1 VHAVSAVRGALPSRG
16 RTGRALRACLL
27 AAILGVAGGAQAG
40 LFDDD
45 EARKAI
51 LDLRAR
57 IAAGDDAAKVRID
70 ALAASQ
76 VQLAE
81 QLQALRRTL
90 VDLNALIE
98 AQRDELAR
106 MRGSQEQ
113 LLRDVAELQ
122 RRQNESVAG
131 VEERLRKI
139 EPQQVAVD
147 GKEFLVDPDERRS
160 YEEAIALLR
169 SGDFDR
175 AASALSAFNRRYPS
189 SGYVDSSRFWLGNA
203 LYGKRDY
210 KEAIAT
216 FRGLVSSAPDHPR
229 AAEALLA
236 VANCQVEMKDV
247 KGARRTLD
255 DLLKTYPKSE
265 AAAAGRERLGSLK
278 G

>member
-1 VHAVSAVRGALPSRG
+1 MRLP
-16 RTGRALRACLL
+16 TRASLRPLLHIGLL
-27 AAILGVAGGAQAG
+27 ALALGAAGPARAG

-57 IAAGDDAAKVRID
+57 ITAGDEAAKVRINE
-70 ALAASQ
+70 LAALQ
-76 VQLAE
+76 AQTNE
-81 QLQALRRTL
+81 QLQQLRRTL
-90 VDLNALIE
+90 LELNALIE
-98 AQRDELAR
+98 SQREEIAR

-122 RRQNESVAG
+122 RKQRESVAG

-139 EPQQVAVD
+139 EPQQVTID
-147 GKEFLVDPDERRS
+147 GKDFLVEPEEKRA
-160 YEEAIALLR
+160 YEEATELLR

-175 AASALSAFNRRYPS
+175 AAPALAAFTRRYPG
-189 SGYVDSSRFWLGNA
+189 SGYIDAARFWLGNA
-203 LYGKRDY
+203 QYGRRDY

-216 FRGLVSSAPDHPR
+216 FRALVNSTPDHPR

-247 KGARRTLD
+247 KAARRTLD

>member
-1 VHAVSAVRGALPSRG
+1 MGPLMHALVRAGVLALALGALAP
-16 RTGRALRACLL
+16 
-27 AAILGVAGGAQAG
+27 AQAG

-51 LDLRAR
+51 LDLRTR
-57 IAAGDDAAKVRID
+57 ITAGDDAAKVRINE
-70 ALAASQ
+70 LAALQ
-76 VQLAE
+76 AQTTE
-81 QLQALRRTL
+81 QLQQLRRTL
-90 VDLNALIE
+90 VELNALIE
-98 AQRDELAR
+98 SQREEMAR
-106 MRGSQEQ
+106 MRGAQEQ

-122 RRQNESVAG
+122 RRQRDSVAGVAG

-139 EPQQVAVD
+139 EPQPVTVD
-147 GKEFLVDPDERRS
+147 GKEFLVDPEEKRA
-160 YEEAIALLR
+160 YEDSIALLR

-175 AASALSAFNRRYPS
+175 AASALGSFTRRYPS
-189 SGYVDSSRFWLGNA
+189 SGYIDSARFWLGNA

-216 FRGLVSSAPDHPR
+216 FRALVNAAPEHPR

-236 VANCQVEMKDV
+236 VANCQVEMKDI
-247 KGARRTLD
+247 KAARRTLD
-255 DLLKTYPKSE
+255 DLLKAYPKSE

>member
-1 VHAVSAVRGALPSRG
+1 MSRPRSMMGPMKWALVRAGVLALALGALAP
-16 RTGRALRACLL
+16 AH
-27 AAILGVAGGAQAG
+27 AG

-57 IAAGDDAAKVRID
+57 ITAGDEAAKARINE
-70 ALAASQ
+70 LAALQ
-76 VQLAE
+76 AQTTE
-81 QLQALRRTL
+81 QLQQLRRTL
-90 VDLNALIE
+90 VELNALIE
-98 AQRDELAR
+98 SQREEMAR
-106 MRGSQEQ
+106 MRGAQEQ

-122 RRQNESVAG
+122 RRQRESVAGVAG
-131 VEERLRKI
+131 VEERLRKM
-139 EPQQVAVD
+139 EPQQVSVD
-147 GKEFLVDPDERRS
+147 GKEFLADPEEKRA

-175 AASALSAFNRRYPS
+175 AASALGAFTRRYPG
-189 SGYVDSSRFWLGNA
+189 SGYIDSARFWLGNA

-210 KEAIAT
+210 KEAIST
-216 FRGLVSSAPDHPR
+216 FRALVNAAPEHPR

-236 VANCQVEMKDV
+236 VANCQVEMKDI
-247 KGARRTLD
+247 KAARRTLD
-255 DLLKTYPKSE
+255 DLLKAYPKSE

>member
-1 VHAVSAVRGALPSRG
+1 MHRSAEAAVHPIKRVPVLARAAVLAL
-16 RTGRALRACLL
+16 ALGS
-27 AAILGVAGGAQAG
+27 LGPAQAG

-57 IAAGDDAAKVRID
+57 ITAGDDAAKVRINE
-70 ALAASQ
+70 LAALQ
-76 VQLAE
+76 AQTTE
-81 QLQALRRTL
+81 QLQQLRRTL
-90 VDLNALIE
+90 VELNALIE
-98 AQRDELAR
+98 SQREEIAR
-106 MRGSQEQ
+106 MRGAQEQ

-122 RRQNESVAG
+122 RKQRDSVAG

-139 EPQQVAVD
+139 EPQQVSVD
-147 GKEFLVDPDERRS
+147 GKEFLVDPEEKRA

-175 AASALSAFNRRYPS
+175 AASALSSFTRRYPG
-189 SGYVDSSRFWLGNA
+189 SGYIDSARFWLGNA

-216 FRGLVSSAPDHPR
+216 FRALVNTAPDHPR

-247 KGARRTLD
+247 KSARRTLD

>member
-1 VHAVSAVRGALPSRG
+1 VRRPATPCLRRTKRPPLQTLARAGVLALTLGAFVP
-16 RTGRALRACLL
+16 
-27 AAILGVAGGAQAG
+27 AQAG

-51 LDLRAR
+51 LDLRNR
-57 IAAGDDAAKVRID
+57 ITAGDDAAKVRINE
-70 ALAASQ
+70 LAALQ
-76 VQLAE
+76 AQTTE
-81 QLQALRRTL
+81 QLQQLRRTL
-90 VDLNALIE
+90 VELNALIE
-98 AQRDELAR
+98 SQRDEIAR
-106 MRGSQEQ
+106 MRGAQEQ

-122 RRQNESVAG
+122 RKQRDSVAG
-131 VEERLRKI
+131 VEERLRRI
-139 EPQQVAVD
+139 EPQQVSVD
-147 GKEFLVDPDERRS
+147 GKEFLVDPEEKRA

-175 AASALSAFNRRYPS
+175 AAAALGSFTRRYPG
-189 SGYVDSSRFWLGNA
+189 SGYIDAARFWLGNA

-216 FRGLVSSAPDHPR
+216 FRTLVNAAPDHPR

-236 VANCQVEMKDV
+236 VANCQVEMKDI
-247 KGARRTLD
+247 KAARRTLD